1 MNLRYIVYIYIVHA
15 GSYMVISALISIV
28 FTNKSW
34 PLLPMATSHKVG
46 VWNPGYGLR

>member
-1 MNLRYIVYIYIVHA
+1 
-15 GSYMVISALISIV
+15 MVTSALISNV

-34 PLLPMATSHKVG
+34 PLLPMATSNEVG